1 MGREKG
7 GKREAEGRRR
17 EAMKGGEG
25 RELGGKREETEGGE
39 GRKRREAKGGDGGR
53 KREEDREAEADCGS
67 RRQGRRT
74 AAEADRASEQATTR
88 NLAETRPR
96 RREVERRRRGLAN
109 LGRGRGEEPSAAE
122 AMSPPEGG
130 LRRETNAR
138 YEQPRRDGGGE
149 AAFSPEGGQADRREA
164 VPTGARGGRTK
175 EADET

>member
-1 MGREKG
+1 M
-7 GKREAEGRRR
+7 
-17 EAMKGGEG
+17 
-25 RELGGKREETEGGE
+25 
-39 GRKRREAKGGDGGR
+39 D
-53 KREEDREAEADCGS
+53 DREAEADCGS

-96 RREVERRRRGLAN
+96 RREAERCRRGLAN

-130 LRRETNAR
+130 LRRDNHAR

-175 EADET
+175 EADETYRQTIAPASPSVLFSLCRLGWGFGCPHYYI